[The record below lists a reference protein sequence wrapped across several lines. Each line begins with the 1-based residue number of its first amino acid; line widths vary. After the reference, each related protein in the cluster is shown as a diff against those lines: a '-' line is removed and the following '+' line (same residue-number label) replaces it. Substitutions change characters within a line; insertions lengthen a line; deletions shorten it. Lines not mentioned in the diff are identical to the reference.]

1 MIFKN
6 TQYAIWFFIGIPVIA
21 LMFLGYKKRFHRLS
35 SMISTPLWNRII
47 PHLSYSRRFW
57 KRFLLIISLL
67 FVLIA
72 LLRPQYGVVFKTVER
87 RGHDIYIAIDT
98 SKSMLAQDTQPS
110 RLEHAKREVL
120 GLIDELKGDRI
131 GLIAFAGDAF
141 IQCPLTTD
149 YAALKM
155 YLDFLDAGVVPT
167 PGTDIATAIKT
178 ARLSFNRVSKGNK
191 RVLII
196 LSDGESFEN
205 DPVKSAEVAFDQDI
219 TIYTIGV
226 GTPTGEPIPE
236 FNEAGQLIGYKK
248 DKQNQVVLSKINEG
262 LLKQVAQTAEGAYF
276 SSSLGQFVMDE
287 VYKDISQY
295 EQKRLEEELLTLN
308 KDQYQW
314 FLAIAFL
321 ALLLE
326 TFIADRKRRL
336 SDDWE
341 GRLSS

>member
-1 MIFKN
+1 M
-6 TQYAIWFFIGIPVIA
+6 
-21 LMFLGYKKRFHRLS
+21 
-35 SMISTPLWNRII
+35 
-47 PHLSYSRRFW
+47 
-57 KRFLLIISLL
+57 
-67 FVLIA
+67 
-72 LLRPQYGVVFKTVER
+72 LRPQYGVVFKTVER

-262 LLKQVAQTAEGAYF
+262 LLKQVAQTAEGHF

-287 VYKDISQY
+287 VYKDISPY
-295 EQKRLEEELLTLN
+295 GQKRLEEELLTLN

-321 ALLLE
+321 ALLPE
-326 TFIADRKRRL
+326 TLLLIENASSGWLGRTIIIMKHVYIIL
-336 SDDWE
+336 SSFRYPLMASW
-341 GRLSS
+341 RLSSIKSDTYYDQDYENALNETLSLQNNFPEEEAIIIIWAK